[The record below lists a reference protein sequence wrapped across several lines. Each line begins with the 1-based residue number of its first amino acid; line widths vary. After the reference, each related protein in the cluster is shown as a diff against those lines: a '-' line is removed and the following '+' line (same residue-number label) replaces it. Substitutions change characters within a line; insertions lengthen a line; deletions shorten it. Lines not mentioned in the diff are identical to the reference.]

1 MSPLRIQCATR
12 SRVFAISTAVICS
25 KSYGHFIVSPS
36 LGLPARCSPHTQ
48 GLRRALGT
56 GAGLGFVETVNLLT
70 GLTALTA
77 LTDMKSVRHATI
89 VYADMAGDGGR
100 VAVLLAEVYRA
111 RLPLVCDYLL
121 HRLALP
127 GPPGPVALFNCRDYT
142 TPYL

>member
-1 MSPLRIQCATR
+1 MYTLCTVKRNVATPNTVR
-12 SRVFAISTAVICS
+12 HSL
-25 KSYGHFIVSPS
+25 KSLCDFYRRYLFQIVWALHRLFS

-89 VYADMAGDGGR
+89 VYADMASDGGR
-100 VAVLLAEVYRA
+100 VAVLRAEVYRA
-111 RLPLVCDYLL
+111 RDRKSV
-121 HRLALP
+121 
-127 GPPGPVALFNCRDYT
+127 V
-142 TPYL
+142 